1 MFVCFLDAAAKDI
14 TGVKLY
20 IESGKDLNVKDQ
32 MGYTAL
38 ILGKFMNIFC
48 WKITQNLDK
57 TVINLKLPSKIV
69 KKF

>member
-1 MFVCFLDAAAKDI
+1 LFVCFLDAAAKDI

-48 WKITQNLDK
+48 
-57 TVINLKLPSKIV
+57 
-69 KKF
+69 

>member
-20 IESGKDLNVKDQ
+20 IESGKDLNVRDQ

-38 ILGKFMNIFC
+38 ILGNFNKFLFLKNY
-48 WKITQNLDK
+48 TQ
-57 TVINLKLPSKIV
+57 VR
-69 KKF
+69 